1 MPKNLL
7 QKKDDEL
14 DKLKTAGLGATNK
27 GIIQACQ
34 KAKRHGYILSCMI
47 ILGLGGRTYSN
58 EHIHDTARIV
68 SEVTPDYLG
77 ALTLYLDDRI

>member
-34 KAKRHGYILSCMI
+34 KAKRHGYIFIM
-47 ILGLGGRTYSN
+47 
-58 EHIHDTARIV
+58 HDNSR
-68 SEVTPDYLG
+68 PWWKDLF
-77 ALTLYLDDRI
+77 